1 MPRLHWE
8 DFSPGQITDCGSRL
22 VTREEIIDFAAQ
34 YDPQPMHLDEQAARA
49 TLLGGLVASGWH
61 SCCIL
66 MRMLSDGFLGEASF
80 MGAPGV
86 EEVKWLAPVRPD
98 ERIKA
103 RATVLE
109 TRPSRS
115 RPDMGFVKFRF
126 ELIDTSDKPLMTLIV
141 SPMFGRR
148 AGALASEASGQ
159 RGHSIGARAGHSPEP
174 GSSARADAAQGAER
188 DAPNRS

>member
-1 MPRLHWE
+1 VLRPLNVLCAGIAVPRLHWE
-8 DFSPGQITDCGSRL
+8 DFHPGQVTDCGSRL
-22 VTREEIIDFAAQ
+22 ITRAEIVAFAAE

-61 SCCIL
+61 SCCVL
-66 MRMLSDGFLGEASF
+66 MRMLSDSFLGEASF

-86 EEVKWLAPVRPD
+86 EEVKWLAPIRPG

-115 RPDMGFVKFRF
+115 RPDVGFVKFHF
-126 ELIDTSDKPLMTLIV
+126 ELIGGSEQPVMSLIV

-148 AGALASEASGQ
+148 PANAAPGAQ
-159 RGHSIGARAGHSPEP
+159 QPRG
-174 GSSARADAAQGAER
+174 
-188 DAPNRS
+188 RS

>member
-1 MPRLHWE
+1 VRRPLNVLCAGIAVPRLHWE
-8 DFSPGQITDCGSRL
+8 DFHPGQVTDCGSRL
-22 VTREEIIDFAAQ
+22 ITRAEIVAFAAE

-61 SCCIL
+61 SCCVL
-66 MRMLSDGFLGEASF
+66 MRMLSDSFLGEASF

-86 EEVKWLAPVRPD
+86 EEVRWLAPIRPG

-115 RPDMGFVKFRF
+115 RPDVGFVKFHF
-126 ELIDTSDKPLMTLIV
+126 ELIGGSEQPVMSLIV

-148 AGALASEASGQ
+148 PANAAPGAQ
-159 RGHSIGARAGHSPEP
+159 QPRG
-174 GSSARADAAQGAER
+174 
-188 DAPNRS
+188 RS

>member
-1 MPRLHWE
+1 VPRLYWE
-8 DFSPGQITDCGSRL
+8 DFSSGQITDCGSRL
-22 VTREEIIDFAAQ
+22 VTREEIVGFAAE

-66 MRMLSDGFLGEASF
+66 MRMLSDGMLGDTSF
-80 MGAPGV
+80 MGTPGV
-86 EEVKWLAPVRPD
+86 EEVKWLAPVRPG

-115 RPDMGFVKFRF
+115 RPGVGFVKFRW
-126 ELIDTSDKPLMTLIV
+126 ELVDASGKPLMSMVV
-141 SPMFGRR
+141 SPMFGRCATGAVQGGEPER
-148 AGALASEASGQ
+148 A
-159 RGHSIGARAGHSPEP
+159 
-174 GSSARADAAQGAER
+174 
-188 DAPNRS
+188 